1 MRKRVFEAEHKMY
14 KDSLQKDLKVNTI
27 YSRKPGEMLPRSG
40 FSKAKVTDR
49 ETIWE
54 EFLIK
59 WFDKT

>member
-1 MRKRVFEAEHKMY
+1 M
-14 KDSLQKDLKVNTI
+14 NTI
-27 YSRKPGEMLPRSG
+27 YSRKPGDLLPRSG
-40 FSKAKVTDR
+40 FNKAKVTDI